1 MSTSINIENIFGFN
15 PDKICYDISFE
26 RDKLCYASG
35 NLIII
40 KRLFDN
46 KSIFGKGTE
55 NEIKTINFLKRG
67 NNNNRN

>member
-15 PDKICYDISFE
+15 PDKICYDISYE

-46 KSIFGKGTE
+46 K
-55 NEIKTINFLKRG
+55 NNFW
-67 NNNNRN
+67 